1 MSITRQPLV
10 EQVIEHL
17 RQQVQAQ
24 VYPVG
29 SRLPPE
35 PQLMAQLGV
44 GRSTVREAIR
54 ALAHEGLLE
63 VRQGDGTYVRA
74 AVTTEPLAARLRQA
88 KVQEVHEV
96 RRALELEVVAL
107 AAERRSADDLATIRH
122 WLAVRTTALANG
134 DTTAALNA
142 DIELHCAIAGA
153 TQNAM
158 LRDLYRIFA
167 VTLRDALGVL
177 WDVTAPARDDHSHA
191 DLVAA
196 IEAGDAET
204 AVAVTRQILARHEA
218 TIYRYG
224 AEEARRQETER

>member
-1 MSITRQPLV
+1 MPLARQRLV
-10 EQVIEHL
+10 EQVIEYL
-17 RQQVQAQ
+17 RQQLKTQT
-24 VYPVG
+24 YPVG

-54 ALAHEGLLE
+54 ALVHEGLLE

-74 AVTTEPLAARLRQA
+74 TAVAEPLAARLRQA

-107 AAERRSADDLATIRH
+107 AAERRSEADLTAIRH
-122 WLAVRTTALANG
+122 WLAARSAALANG
-134 DTTAALNA
+134 DTAAALAA
-142 DIELHCAIAGA
+142 DIELHCAIARA
-153 TQNAM
+153 THNPM
-158 LRDLYRIFA
+158 LSDLYRMFA

-177 WDVTAPARDDHSHA
+177 WNVAAPAADDRSHV
-191 DLVAA
+191 DLVEA
-196 IEAGDAET
+196 IAAGDVAA

-218 TIYRYG
+218 TLRHSAG
-224 AEEARRQETER
+224 EA

>member
-1 MSITRQPLV
+1 MTITRRRLV

-17 RQQVQAQ
+17 RQQIATGT
-24 VYPVG
+24 YPIG

-35 PQLMAQLGV
+35 PQLMAQIGV

-74 AVTTEPLAARLRQA
+74 LATTEPLATRLRQA

-107 AAERRSADDLATIRH
+107 AAERRNDEDLAVIRQ
-122 WLAVRTTALANG
+122 WLAVRSAALANG
-134 DTTAALNA
+134 DIATALSA
-142 DIELHCAIAGA
+142 DIELHCAIAHA
-153 TQNAM
+153 THNPT
-158 LRDLYRIFA
+158 LSDLYRIFA

-177 WDVTAPARDDHSHA
+177 WDAAAPSSTDHSHA

-196 IEAGDAET
+196 IAAGDAET
-204 AVAVTRQILARHEA
+204 AVAITRTILARHEA
-218 TIYRYG
+218 TIHMHTATG
-224 AEEARRQETER
+224 

>member
-1 MSITRQPLV
+1 MSLSRRRLT
-10 EQVIEHL
+10 EQVIEYL
-17 RQQVQAQ
+17 RQEITNQT
-24 VYPVG
+24 YPVG

-35 PQLMAQLGV
+35 PQLMAQFGV

-74 AVTTEPLAARLRQA
+74 IAAAEPLAARLRQA
-88 KVQEVHEV
+88 RVNDVHEV

-107 AAERRSADDLATIRH
+107 AAERRRDEDLVEIRH
-122 WLAVRTTALANG
+122 WLAARSTALANG
-134 DTTAALNA
+134 DAGAALDA
-142 DIELHCAIAGA
+142 DIELHCAIARA
-153 TQNAM
+153 THNAM
-158 LRDLYRIFA
+158 LSDLYRVFA

-177 WDVTAPARDDHSHA
+177 WDAATPSVDDRSHA

-196 IEAGDAET
+196 IEAGNAAQ

-218 TIYRYG
+218 TISRNIG
-224 AEEARRQETER
+224 PKQD

>member
-1 MSITRQPLV
+1 MPLSRQRLV

-17 RQQVQAQ
+17 RQQLKTQT
-24 VYPVG
+24 YPVG

-74 AVTTEPLAARLRQA
+74 TAVAEPLAARLRQA

-107 AAERRSADDLATIRH
+107 AAERRNDDDLAEIRR
-122 WLAVRTTALANG
+122 WLAARSAALTNGDTATALA
-134 DTTAALNA
+134 A
-142 DIELHCAIAGA
+142 DIELHCAIARA
-153 TQNAM
+153 THNPM
-158 LRDLYRIFA
+158 LSDLYRMFA
-167 VTLRDALGVL
+167 VALRDALGVL
-177 WDVTAPARDDHSHA
+177 WDAAAPAVDDRSHV

-196 IEAGDAET
+196 IAAGDAAT
-204 AVAVTRQILARHEA
+204 AVTVTRQILARHEA
-218 TIYRYG
+218 TLRHS
-224 AEEARRQETER
+224 AVDV